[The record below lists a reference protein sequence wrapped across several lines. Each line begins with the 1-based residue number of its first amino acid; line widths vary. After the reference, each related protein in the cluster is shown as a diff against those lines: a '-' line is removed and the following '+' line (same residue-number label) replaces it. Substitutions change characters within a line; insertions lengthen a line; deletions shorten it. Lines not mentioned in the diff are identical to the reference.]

1 MFSRK
6 YKGYGMDLYRSRND
20 SWMAGVCGGIA
31 ENMNMPSWLVR
42 LGFVTL
48 FLFTGSFAVLLYV
61 AGILMMAK
69 RPTANRQNTHDRPH
83 NGNRDA
89 YRQQHAYHADTN
101 ETSHNLKDALFNYGP
116 TPSGQA
122 ADIGERMR
130 RIDEKLRRME
140 GYVTSRKF
148 QFDREIKRS

>member
-69 RPTANRQNTHDRPH
+69 RPNTYDGPH
-83 NGNRDA
+83 NGNRDTH
-89 YRQQHAYHADTN
+89 RQQHAYHADTN

>member
-6 YKGYGMDLYRSRND
+6 YNGYGMDLYRSRND

-42 LGFVTL
+42 LAFVTL
-48 FLFTGSFAVLLYV
+48 FLFTGSFAALLYV
-61 AGILMMAK
+61 AAILMVAK
-69 RPTANRQNTHDRPH
+69 RPVTTSQKAHDRSPGD
-83 NGNRDA
+83 NGQ
-89 YRQQHAYHADTN
+89 RQQRAYHADTRD
-101 ETSHNLKDALFNYGP
+101 TSRNLKDALFNYGP
-116 TPSGQA
+116 TASGQA

>member
-6 YKGYGMDLYRSRND
+6 YNGYGMDLYRSRED

-31 ENMNMPSWLVR
+31 DNMNMPSWLVR

-48 FLFTGSFAVLLYV
+48 FLFTGSFAILLYV

-69 RPTANRQNTHDRPH
+69 RPTTGGQYTHDRPH
-83 NGNRDA
+83 SDREGHQPHHSRHTDA
-89 YRQQHAYHADTN
+89 SEA
-101 ETSHNLKDALFNYGP
+101 SHNLKDALFNYGP

-122 ADIGERMR
+122 ADISERMR

-148 QFDREIKRS
+148 QFDREMKRN

>member
-6 YKGYGMDLYRSRND
+6 YNGYGMDLYRSRND

-69 RPTANRQNTHDRPH
+69 RPVTTSQKAHDRSSDDNRQ
-83 NGNRDA
+83 
-89 YRQQHAYHADTN
+89 RQQRAYHADTSD
-101 ETSHNLKDALFNYGP
+101 TSRNLKDALFNYGP
-116 TPSGQA
+116 TASGQA